1 MTKYISK
8 HMKTAF
14 TYAELSTAKKLK
26 CGALLVSADN
36 TRILSLGYNGTPS
49 GSDNTCERVKCSN
62 CGAYIELPVD
72 DYQEYFCPNCNGELE
87 LETKSNVIHAEMNCL
102 MYAARNGIK
111 TDDCILYCTHL
122 PCANCAKH
130 IVAAGIKKVFYGQFY
145 KDYTGRFILEAN
157 GVEVS
162 PCFLQ

>member
-1 MTKYISK
+1 
-8 HMKTAF
+8 
-14 TYAELSTAKKLK
+14 
-26 CGALLVSADN
+26 
-36 TRILSLGYNGTPS
+36 
-49 GSDNTCERVKCSN
+49 
-62 CGAYIELPVD
+62 
-72 DYQEYFCPNCNGELE
+72 
-87 LETKSNVIHAEMNCL
+87 MNCL

-162 PCFLQ
+162 PCFLR